1 MNGRR
6 TPGNGRR
13 RVVIAGGGVAALET
27 MLALRSLAPEFVQME
42 LVAPEPHFWYRPLA
56 VAEPFDLGRASH
68 FELGALAHEAGAV
81 FTPGAIAAVDAET
94 RVARTSSGLEVPY
107 DALVIACG
115 AASQP
120 SLDHALTFRGPA
132 DVERFRD
139 LLREL
144 ETGVVSRLAFA
155 VPAGSWW
162 PLPLY
167 ELALFTAAHLAERR
181 RGVELVIVS
190 PEEQPLRLF
199 GKAASEALGALLEE
213 RGIRLLA
220 GRHVSGYDG
229 SELALVPGPALE
241 TERVVTLPRLE
252 GRPIEGVPHDADG
265 FVPVDEFGRVR
276 GLANVFAA
284 GDITTFPLRQG
295 GIAAQAADAVAE
307 TIAAEAG
314 APVTPTPFRPVLR
327 GLLLTGAAPR
337 FMRAD
342 VAGGH
347 GDSDVVSVDPLWWP
361 PGKIVG
367 RYLAPVLARSLRY
380 AEAAPPA
387 TGVPVQVDLSSLE
400 DEGS

>member
-1 MNGRR
+1 
-6 TPGNGRR
+6 
-13 RVVIAGGGVAALET
+13 
-27 MLALRSLAPEFVQME
+27 ME
-42 LVAPEPHFWYRPLA
+42 LVAPEPQFWYRPLA

-68 FELGALAHEAGAV
+68 FELAALAREAGAV
-81 FTPGAIAAVDAET
+81 FTPGAIAAVDAE
-94 RVARTSSGLEVPY
+94 RGVARTSSGLEVPY
-107 DALVIACG
+107 DGLVLACG
-115 AASQP
+115 ATPRP

-144 ETGVVSRLAFA
+144 ETGAVSRVAFA
-155 VPAGSWW
+155 VPDGSWW

-167 ELALFTAAHLAERR
+167 ELALFTAARLARR
-181 RGVELVIVS
+181 RRALELVVVS

-199 GKAASEALGALLEE
+199 GKAATEALGALLEE

-220 GRHVSGYDG
+220 GRHVVGYDG
-229 SELALVPGPALE
+229 AELGLVPGPALE
-241 TERVVTLPRLE
+241 AERVVTLPRLE
-252 GRPIEGVPHDADG
+252 GQAIEGVPHDADG
-265 FVPVDEFGRVR
+265 FVPVDELGRVR
-276 GLANVFAA
+276 GLPNVFAA
-284 GDITTFPLRQG
+284 GDITTFPLKQG

-342 VAGGH
+342 LAGGH

-380 AEAAPPA
+380 AEAAPPS
-387 TGVPVQVDLSSLE
+387 TGVPVEVDLSSLE
-400 DEGS
+400 DTRS